1 MPANLSLT
9 SEDLSA
15 VELDAL
21 AREFEAAASA
31 LHGLELRQVSLKPP
45 AGTRGDFVTVGTF
58 ALAIVTSGAL
68 AAFFNLIRSY
78 VERGLK
84 VSFEGTT
91 LHGKEIKFQ
100 IQSGSIEEFR
110 MALKDADIL
119 K

>member
-1 MPANLSLT
+1 MPANVSLT
-9 SEDLSA
+9 SDNLSA
-15 VELDAL
+15 VDLDGV

-31 LHGLELRQVSLKPP
+31 LPGLELRQKSLKAP
-45 AGTRGDFVTVGTF
+45 AGTRGDLVTVGTF
-58 ALAIVTSGAL
+58 ALAVVTSGAVT
-68 AAFFNLIRSY
+68 AFFNVIRSY

-91 LHGKEIKFQ
+91 LHGKPIKFQ